1 METYK
6 TTGVCAKEIQFE
18 IEDNKIKSVNFI
30 GGCPGNLIGI
40 SHLVKGMEVEDAI
53 NKLKGI
59 PCRTKDTS
67 CPDQLSLRKV
77 FTTKIKPV
85 LETGFIFVSF
95 SQSN

>member
-53 NKLKGI
+53 T
-59 PCRTKDTS
+59 CT
-67 CPDQLSLRKV
+67 SLRKV